1 MLYQAWVDR
10 NEDVLLPS
18 SEEVHDRPV
27 LFHNSSRN
35 QNPFQFLHHMSYMSI
50 SCLYNNYYL
59 LWAKLSFSNAFVV
72 IFLEWDDK
80 LLQFKFD
87 KSIEINEVKK

>member
-1 MLYQAWVDR
+1 
-10 NEDVLLPS
+10 
-18 SEEVHDRPV
+18 
-27 LFHNSSRN
+27 
-35 QNPFQFLHHMSYMSI
+35 MSYMSI

-87 KSIEINEVKK
+87 KSIETNEVQNWIDLDREQLRHILERFKLQRIS

>member
-1 MLYQAWVDR
+1 
-10 NEDVLLPS
+10 
-18 SEEVHDRPV
+18 
-27 LFHNSSRN
+27 
-35 QNPFQFLHHMSYMSI
+35 MSYMSI

-59 LWAKLSFSNAFVV
+59 LWAKLSFSNAFAV